1 MGKYDPVREHLF
13 MSGQQMVSM
22 SFGEIGVLVGGLPRS
37 AYTYQAW
44 WANETDPQ
52 THVQKRAWMAAGYTV
67 DYYDLKTQRVRFRK
81 VFR

>member
-13 MSGQQMVSM
+13 LSGQPTVSM
-22 SFGEIGVLVGGLPRS
+22 SFEELGRLVGGLPRS

-44 WANETDPQ
+44 WANERDPH

-67 DYYDLKTQRVRFRK
+67 DSYDLNTQRVRFRK
-81 VFR
+81 VR